1 MPSPV
6 SDVHCPACGARFYI
20 HRPDYEEH
28 PEAYCHCPFCHHEF
42 LVEAGR
48 PDPPVVRRPA

>member
-6 SDVHCPACGARFYI
+6 SDVHCPHCHERFYI

-28 PEAYCHCPFCHHEF
+28 PDAYCYCPFCHQTF
-42 LVEAGR
+42 DVQAGQ
-48 PDPPVVRRPA
+48 PHPPVVPR